1 MACEPNSH
9 ASAETAPHPLYT
21 VTLLSSSVTKQ
32 CKRPDPRP
40 GGVAPPDLAA
50 QRAPRRRGQGSAYYA
65 KQMGRRRWL
74 VLAGASVLSVVG
86 AILAFALRADGSL
99 NRGALGLIVL
109 IGGLAGLLA
118 LGAVQLSS
126 KAGSGSSPAATERLS
141 ALIQNAGAALT
152 IALALLFSFIVA
164 LVALAGAQGEGRV
177 TVATAAFSAIG
188 TIAGTYSG
196 LRLGAHGKEHAE
208 RGRAEAERGRAE
220 AEQAR
225 QESELA
231 AERVAHGKEHAERG
245 RDEAERARQES
256 ELVVEQV
263 ATKVGEDPVKQARG
277 EVAHRRSGG
286 QSGPIASSGPLQ
298 GGL

>member
-1 MACEPNSH
+1 MERDSGAQKALAEPNGPRG
-9 ASAETAPHPLYT
+9 ASPPL
-21 VTLLSSSVTKQ
+21 
-32 CKRPDPRP
+32 
-40 GGVAPPDLAA
+40 
-50 QRAPRRRGQGSAYYA
+50 PRRPLPQVAFIRLMERGQRTEPERGRSQQEQTREGEGQSGNGSP
-65 KQMGRRRWL
+65 
-74 VLAGASVLSVVG
+74 
-86 AILAFALRADGSL
+86 
-99 NRGALGLIVL
+99 
-109 IGGLAGLLA
+109 
-118 LGAVQLSS
+118 
-126 KAGSGSSPAATERLS
+126 PAATERLS

-164 LVALAGAQGEGRV
+164 LVALAGAEGEGRV

-196 LRLGAHGKEHAE
+196 LRLGAHGKEQAE
-208 RGRAEAERGRAE
+208 RGRDE